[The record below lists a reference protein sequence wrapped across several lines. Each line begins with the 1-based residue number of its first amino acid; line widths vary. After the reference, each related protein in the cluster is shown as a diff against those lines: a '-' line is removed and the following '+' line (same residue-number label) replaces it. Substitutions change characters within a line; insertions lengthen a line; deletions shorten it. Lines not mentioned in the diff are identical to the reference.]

1 MGISTLAMS
10 QDASLD
16 RRTGKALRLSE
27 EFPMKDTHTIR
38 YDQQVPEVLQALM
51 KVNPAID
58 AVGLERPL
66 HHLVVLRASQINGC
80 GYCVKMHTREA
91 RADGETNE
99 RLDRLVV
106 WQHVDD
112 YSPRERAA
120 LAFTEA
126 LTRLDDQTK
135 LAELRAGL
143 REHFS
148 EKEVAAL
155 GADIAMINLWNRI
168 AISSH

>member
-1 MGISTLAMS
+1 
-10 QDASLD
+10 
-16 RRTGKALRLSE
+16 
-27 EFPMKDTHTIR
+27 MKDTNAIR
-38 YDQQVPEVLQALM
+38 YEQQVPGVLQVLV

-58 AVGLERPL
+58 AIGLERSL

-80 GYCVKMHTREA
+80 AHCVKMHTREA

-106 WQHVDD
+106 WRHVDD
-112 YSPRERAA
+112 YTPRERAA

-126 LTRLDDQTK
+126 MTRLDDQDG
-135 LAELRAGL
+135 LPELRASL

-148 EKEVAAL
+148 EQEIAAL
-155 GADIAMINLWNRI
+155 GADVAMINLWNRI

>member
-1 MGISTLAMS
+1 MFPRMS
-10 QDASLD
+10 QDGLPD
-16 RRTGKALRLSE
+16 RQPGKALRLSE
-27 EFPMKDTHTIR
+27 ESSVKDTNTIR
-38 YDQQVPEVLQALM
+38 YEQLVPDVMQALL

-58 AVGLERPL
+58 AVGLERSL
-66 HHLVVLRASQINGC
+66 LHLVVLRASQINGC
-80 GYCVKMHTREA
+80 GHCVKMHTREA

-112 YSPRERAA
+112 YSPREKAA
-120 LAFTEA
+120 LAFAESM
-126 LTRLDDQTK
+126 TRLDDQAG

-143 REHFS
+143 REFFS
-148 EKEVAAL
+148 EQQVAAL
-155 GADIAMINLWNRI
+155 GASIAMINLWNRI

>member
-1 MGISTLAMS
+1 MS
-10 QDASLD
+10 RDGPLD
-16 RRTGKALRLSE
+16 RQSGKALRLNE
-27 EFPMKDTHTIR
+27 EFLMKDDNSIR
-38 YDQQVPEVLQALM
+38 YEQLVPEVVKALR

-58 AVGLERPL
+58 AVGLDRPL

-112 YSPRERAA
+112 YSARERTA
-120 LAFTEA
+120 LAFAEA
-126 LTRLDDQTK
+126 LARLDDQAR
-135 LAELRAGL
+135 LAGL
-143 REHFS
+143 RADLRQHFS
-148 EKEVAAL
+148 EQEVAAL

>member
-1 MGISTLAMS
+1 
-10 QDASLD
+10 
-16 RRTGKALRLSE
+16 
-27 EFPMKDTHTIR
+27 MKDSNTIG
-38 YDQQVPEVLQALM
+38 YPQQAPGVMQALGQ
-51 KVNPAID
+51 VNPAIN
-58 AVGLERPL
+58 ALGLEPAL

-80 GYCVKMHTREA
+80 AHCVKMHTHDA
-91 RADGETNE
+91 RKDSETSE

-112 YSPRERAA
+112 YTPREKAA

-126 LTRLDDQTK
+126 MTRLDDQSV
-135 LAELRAGL
+135 LPGLRAAL

-148 EKEVAAL
+148 EQEVAAL

-168 AISSH
+168 SISNQ

>member
-1 MGISTLAMS
+1 
-10 QDASLD
+10 
-16 RRTGKALRLSE
+16 
-27 EFPMKDTHTIR
+27 MKDRNTIR
-38 YDQQVPEVLQALM
+38 YEQQVPAVLQALI

-58 AVGLERPL
+58 AVGLERSL

-80 GYCVKMHTREA
+80 AHCVKMHTRDA
-91 RADGETNE
+91 RQDGETNE

-112 YSPRERAA
+112 YSPREKAA

-126 LTRLDDQTK
+126 MTRLDDQSE
-135 LAELRAGL
+135 LPALRANL

-148 EKEVAAL
+148 EQEVAAL

-168 AISSH
+168 SISNH

>member
-1 MGISTLAMS
+1 MR
-10 QDASLD
+10 D
-16 RRTGKALRLSE
+16 E
-27 EFPMKDTHTIR
+27 NTIR
-38 YDQQVPEVLQALM
+38 YPQQAPAVMQALAQ
-51 KVNPAID
+51 VNPAIN
-58 AVGLERPL
+58 ALGLEPGL

-80 GYCVKMHTREA
+80 AHCVKMHTHDA
-91 RADGETNE
+91 RKDGETSE

-112 YSPRERAA
+112 YTPREKAA

-126 LTRLDDQTK
+126 MTRLDDQSV
-135 LAELRAGL
+135 LPGLRAAL

-148 EKEVAAL
+148 EQEVAAL

-168 AISSH
+168 SISNQ